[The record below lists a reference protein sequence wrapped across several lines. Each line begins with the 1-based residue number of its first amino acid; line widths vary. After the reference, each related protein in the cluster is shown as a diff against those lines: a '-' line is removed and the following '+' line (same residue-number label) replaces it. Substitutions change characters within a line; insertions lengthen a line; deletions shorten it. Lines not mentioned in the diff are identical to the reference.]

1 MIPGQTCR
9 TCVFCRQNSVARAEC
24 RRHPPLQDSNGPY
37 FPDTDPDFWCG
48 EWEEQ
53 PETQETWEL
62 TEAGAELVAKLQR
75 GEKLTTEETA
85 QMDQIADLYAGDVP
99 KT

>member
-1 MIPGQTCR
+1 MRIGQTCS
-9 TCVFCRQNSVARAEC
+9 TCIFFSPSPTVKSGQCRES
-24 RRHPPLQDSNGPY
+24 PPDHRG
-37 FPDTDPDFWCG
+37 FPITNPKEWCG
-48 EWEEQ
+48 RWEEQ

-75 GEKLTTEETA
+75 GEKLTPEETA
-85 QMDQIADLYAGDVP
+85 QMDKIADDYSR